1 MKPKRELITSKLAAL
16 HFYQLAIPAPT
27 PEKKSFDEEAASR
40 GQSLFVGKA
49 KCAGCHV
56 PPLFTEP
63 GWGLHTPDEIGI
75 DDFQASR
82 SPDKRFRTTPL
93 RGLFARMKGGFYHDG
108 RFPTIAHVI
117 EHYNGHFKLALTENE
132 KNDLLQYL
140 TSL

>member
-1 MKPKRELITSKLAAL
+1 VKPKRELITSKLAAL

-63 GWGLHTPDEIGI
+63 GWGLHTPDELVLMI
-75 DDFQASR
+75 F
-82 SPDKRFRTTPL
+82 KRV
-93 RGLFARMKGGFYHDG
+93 GLLINALGQR
-108 RFPTIAHVI
+108 
-117 EHYNGHFKLALTENE
+117 HYEAFSHA
-132 KNDLLQYL
+132 
-140 TSL
+140 